1 MKDKP
6 LDSEPEPTLDES
18 APVAQAETEAL
29 PVRTAVRVRRA
40 VVAVAL
46 IAGLLTYL
54 VGLHLP
60 GDAPEVV
67 IKAQLKAF
75 NQNDYARARFY
86 ASSDFKQIPLEDFR
100 SMIREDYPQFDKSKA
115 ATCGKPEITG
125 SNALVPAT
133 IVGRDGVVVHA
144 RYFMTQQN
152 GRWKISGVE
161 TDQSPTA
168 KRERIL

>member
-1 MKDKP
+1 MKDE
-6 LDSEPEPTLDES
+6 LLESEPSPTVDGLTPS
-18 APVAQAETEAL
+18 AQAETEPL

-46 IAGLLTYL
+46 IAGLLAYL

-115 ATCGKPEITG
+115 ATCGRPEITG

-144 RYFMTQQN
+144 RYFMNHEN